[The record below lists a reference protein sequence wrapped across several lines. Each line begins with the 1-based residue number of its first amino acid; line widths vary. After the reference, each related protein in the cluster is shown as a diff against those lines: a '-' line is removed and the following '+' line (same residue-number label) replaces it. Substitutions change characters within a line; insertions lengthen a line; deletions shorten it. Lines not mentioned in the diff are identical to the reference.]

1 MFKISDIILKGRLLI
16 LAMMIA
22 MIAMMVNY
30 ANQTNLSYEMA
41 KILPHDDP
49 THVNYENFK
58 SEFGESVNTMVIAVQ
73 DVEFFTKSHL
83 YTWNKFGDEIENIE
97 GVKGVLNITKL
108 PILKTD
114 SSRKKFLSEQW
125 YQPHMSHQE
134 LDKALISLEDQK
146 IYEGML
152 YNKQVYS
159 AIMLVDIEKEVLA
172 TPERKALID
181 AIVASGEKYSKTLK
195 IDVKYSGLPY
205 IRTIDS
211 IKVKDEISVFILYT
225 LLITSFILLLF
236 FKSFKAT
243 IVSII
248 VVVTGVLFSFGTMGI
263 LGYDISILM
272 ALVPPVIIVIGIPN
286 CIFLINKYHT
296 EFKKNQDKDKSLHLM
311 ISKIGN
317 ITLLTN
323 LTTASGFAAFILTKS
338 ETLQEFGLVAA
349 ISIIFIFIISILFIP
364 IWFSFFP
371 APKVRHTQ
379 HLDKKWVRS
388 VVILLSDWV
397 KNKRRTIYIVSA
409 ILTVVGFIGLS
420 LIETTGNITDDLS
433 RNGDLYEDLQFF
445 ENNFGGVMPLEII
458 IDTKDTNGINNPN
471 VMLKVQELQDE
482 LSRYSEFSKP
492 VSYIEFVKYANQ
504 AYKNDG
510 PKYYTLPQRRD
521 LGRISSL
528 VRKSEEI
535 NNLEVKLNDDID
547 SKARITLRMKDIP
560 TPKMDS
566 ILNKLKP
573 KIESIFNPAIDGIK
587 NIASQFNKP
596 FSDSEILEIINS
608 SETEKEFL
616 DYFYTEYG
624 NPAFKVDEEYEFL
637 KYFNEYKEDKIDVVI
652 TGSSR
657 VFLEGT
663 KYLAGNLAYSLLLV
677 ILLISIFM
685 AWMFRSSRMV
695 IVSLIPNLLP
705 LLLTSAI
712 MGYFSIPIKP
722 STILVFSIAFG
733 ISVDD
738 TIHFLAKYRQELVS
752 SNWNIRESVFNAL
765 KETGVSMIYT
775 SVVLF
780 FGFFVFVASDF
791 GGTVALGLLVSIT
804 LFFAMLSNLL
814 LLPALLLSLER
825 LITTKSFK
833 EPFLDIFDEEED
845 IDLDRLKVKRK

>member
-1 MFKISDIILKGRLLI
+1 
-16 LAMMIA
+16 MMA
-22 MIAMMVNY
+22 NY

-41 KILPHDDP
+41 KILPPEHP
-49 THVNYENFK
+49 THINYKNFK
-58 SEFGESVNTMVIAVQ
+58 SEFGESINTMVIAVQ
-73 DVEFFTKSHL
+73 DVDFFSKEHL
-83 YTWNKFGDEIENIE
+83 YAWNKFGDEIERIG
-97 GVKGVLNITKL
+97 GVDGVLNITKL
-108 PILKTD
+108 PVLTTD
-114 SSRKKFLSEQW
+114 STKRKFISERW
-125 YQPHMSHQE
+125 YFPEMTSSE
-134 LDKALISLEDQK
+134 LDSSLKVFHNQK

-152 YNKQVYS
+152 YNKDAYS
-159 AIMLVDIEKEVLA
+159 AIMLVDINKIILA
-172 TPERKALID
+172 TPERKNLID
-181 AIVASGEKYSKTLK
+181 EIVNSGEKYSSTIGK
-195 IDVKYSGLPY
+195 DVKYSGLPY

-211 IKVKDEISVFILYT
+211 IKVKDEISIFILFT

-243 IVSII
+243 IISII
-248 VVVTGVLFSFGTMGI
+248 VVVIGVLFSFGTMGM

-296 EFKKNQDKDKSLHLM
+296 EFKKNNDKDKSLHLM

-323 LTTASGFAAFILTKS
+323 LTTASGFAAFSLTKS

-349 ISIIFIFIISILFIP
+349 ISIIFIFIISILLIP

-371 APKVRHTQ
+371 APKLRHTQ

-388 VVILLSDWV
+388 VVALLSDWV

-420 LIETTGNITDDLS
+420 LIKTTGNITDDLS

-458 IDTKDTNGINNPN
+458 IDTKDTDGLNKPN

-521 LGRISSL
+521 VGRISSL

-535 NNLEVKLNDDID
+535 NNLEVKLKDDIN

-566 ILNKLKP
+566 ILNQLKP
-573 KIESIFNPAIDGIK
+573 KIDSIFNP
-587 NIASQFNKP
+587 
-596 FSDSEILEIINS
+596 
-608 SETEKEFL
+608 
-616 DYFYTEYG
+616 
-624 NPAFKVDEEYEFL
+624 EEY
-637 KYFNEYKEDKIDVVI
+637 NVVV

-663 KYLAGNLAYSLLLV
+663 KFLVGNLVYSLLLV

-685 AWMFRSSRMV
+685 AWMFRSFRMV
-695 IVSLIPNLLP
+695 IISLIPNLIP

-738 TIHFLAKYRQELVS
+738 TIHFLAKYRQELVAS
-752 SNWNIRESVFNAL
+752 HWNIRQSVFNAL

-814 LLPALLLSLER
+814 LLPALLLSLEK
-825 LITTKSFK
+825 LITTKAFK

-845 IDLDRLKVKRK
+845 IDLDRLKIKR

>member
-16 LAMMIA
+16 LSLIIA
-22 MIAMMVNY
+22 MIFMMANY

-41 KILPHDDP
+41 KILPPDHP
-49 THVNYENFK
+49 THTNYENFK
-58 SEFGESVNTMVIAVQ
+58 SEFGESINTMVIAVQ
-73 DVEFFTKSHL
+73 DVDFFSKEHL
-83 YTWNKFGDEIENIE
+83 YAWNKFGDEIERIG
-97 GVKGVLNITKL
+97 GVNGVLNITKL
-108 PILKTD
+108 PVLTTD
-114 SSRKKFLSEQW
+114 STKRKFISQRW
-125 YQPHMSHQE
+125 YFPEMTSSE
-134 LDKALISLEDQK
+134 LDSSLRVFHNQK

-152 YNKQVYS
+152 YNKDAYS
-159 AIMLVDIEKEVLA
+159 AIMLVDINKIILA
-172 TPERKALID
+172 TPERKNLID
-181 AIVASGEKYSKTLK
+181 KIVNSGEEYSSTIGK
-195 IDVKYSGLPY
+195 DVKYSGLPY

-211 IKVKDEISVFILYT
+211 IKVKDEISIFIVFT

-243 IVSII
+243 IISII
-248 VVVTGVLFSFGTMGI
+248 VVVIGVLFSFGTMGM

-296 EFKKNQDKDKSLHLM
+296 EFKKNNDKDKSLHLM

-349 ISIIFIFIISILFIP
+349 ISIIFIFIISILLIP

-371 APKVRHTQ
+371 APKLRHTQ

-388 VVILLSDWV
+388 VVALLSNWV
-397 KNKRRTIYIVSA
+397 KNKRRTIYIVSTF
-409 ILTVVGFIGLS
+409 LTVVGFIGLA
-420 LIETTGNITDDLS
+420 LIKTTGNITDDLS

-458 IDTKDTNGINNPN
+458 IDTKDTNGINKPN
-471 VMLKVQELQDE
+471 IMLKVQELQDE

-521 LGRISSL
+521 VGRISSL

-535 NNLEVKLNDDID
+535 NNLEVKLKDDID
-547 SKARITLRMKDIP
+547 SKARISLRMKDIP

-566 ILNKLKP
+566 ILNQLKP
-573 KIESIFNPAIDGIK
+573 KIDSIFNP
-587 NIASQFNKP
+587 
-596 FSDSEILEIINS
+596 
-608 SETEKEFL
+608 
-616 DYFYTEYG
+616 
-624 NPAFKVDEEYEFL
+624 EEY
-637 KYFNEYKEDKIDVVI
+637 NVVV

-663 KYLAGNLAYSLLLV
+663 KFLVGNLVYSLLLV

-695 IVSLIPNLLP
+695 IVSLIPNLIP

-738 TIHFLAKYRQELVS
+738 TIHFLAKYRQELVA
-752 SNWNIRESVFNAL
+752 SNWNIRQSVFNAL

-814 LLPALLLSLER
+814 LLPALLLSLEK
-825 LITTKSFK
+825 LITTKAFK

-845 IDLDRLKVKRK
+845 IDLDRLKIKRK

>member
-1 MFKISDIILKGRLLI
+1 
-16 LAMMIA
+16 MMA
-22 MIAMMVNY
+22 NY

-41 KILPHDDP
+41 KILPPEHP
-49 THVNYENFK
+49 THINYENFK
-58 SEFGESVNTMVIAVQ
+58 SEFGESINTMVIAVQ
-73 DVEFFTKSHL
+73 DVDFFSKEHL
-83 YTWNKFGDEIENIE
+83 YAWNKFGDEIERIE
-97 GVKGVLNITKL
+97 GVNGVLNITKL
-108 PILKTD
+108 PVLTTD
-114 SSRKKFLSEQW
+114 STKRKFISERW
-125 YQPHMSHQE
+125 YFPEMTSSE
-134 LDKALISLEDQK
+134 LDSSLKVFHNQK

-152 YNKQVYS
+152 YNKDAYS
-159 AIMLVDIEKEVLA
+159 AIMLVDINKIILA
-172 TPERKALID
+172 TPKRKNLID
-181 AIVASGEKYSKTLK
+181 EIVNSGEKYSSTIGK
-195 IDVKYSGLPY
+195 DVKYSGLPY

-211 IKVKDEISVFILYT
+211 IKVKDEISIFILFT

-243 IVSII
+243 IISVI
-248 VVVTGVLFSFGTMGI
+248 VVVIGVLFSFGTMGM

-296 EFKKNQDKDKSLHLM
+296 EFKKNKDKDKSLHLM

-349 ISIIFIFIISILFIP
+349 ISIIFIFIISILLIP

-371 APKVRHTQ
+371 APKLRHTQ

-388 VVILLSDWV
+388 VVVLLSDWV
-397 KNKRRTIYIVSA
+397 KNKRRTIYIISA
-409 ILTVVGFIGLS
+409 ILTVLGFIGLS
-420 LIETTGNITDDLS
+420 LIKTTGNITDDLS

-458 IDTKDTNGINNPN
+458 INTKDSAGLNKPN
-471 VMLKVQELQDE
+471 VMIKVQELQDE

-535 NNLEVKLNDDID
+535 NNLEVKLKDDIN

-566 ILNKLKP
+566 ILNQLKP
-573 KIESIFNPAIDGIK
+573 KIDSIFNP
-587 NIASQFNKP
+587 
-596 FSDSEILEIINS
+596 
-608 SETEKEFL
+608 
-616 DYFYTEYG
+616 
-624 NPAFKVDEEYEFL
+624 EEY
-637 KYFNEYKEDKIDVVI
+637 NVVI

-663 KYLAGNLAYSLLLV
+663 KFLVGNLVYSLLLV

-685 AWMFRSSRMV
+685 AWMFRSFRMV
-695 IVSLIPNLLP
+695 IISLIPNLIP

-738 TIHFLAKYRQELVS
+738 TIHFLAKYRQELVA
-752 SNWNIRESVFNAL
+752 SNWNIRQSVFNAL

-814 LLPALLLSLER
+814 LLPALLLSLEK
-825 LITTKSFK
+825 LITTKAFK

-845 IDLDRLKVKRK
+845 IDLDRLKIKRS

>member
-16 LAMMIA
+16 LALIIA
-22 MIAMMVNY
+22 MIVMMANY

-41 KILPHDDP
+41 KILPPEHP
-49 THVNYENFK
+49 THINYKNFK
-58 SEFGESVNTMVIAVQ
+58 SEFGESINTMVIAVQ
-73 DVEFFTKSHL
+73 DVDFFSKEHL
-83 YTWNKFGDEIENIE
+83 YAWNKFGDEIERIG
-97 GVKGVLNITKL
+97 GVDGVLNITKL
-108 PILKTD
+108 PVLTTD
-114 SSRKKFLSEQW
+114 STKRKFISERW
-125 YQPHMSHQE
+125 YFPEMTSSE
-134 LDKALISLEDQK
+134 LDSSLKVFHNQK

-152 YNKQVYS
+152 YNKDAYS
-159 AIMLVDIEKEVLA
+159 AIMLVDINKIILA
-172 TPERKALID
+172 TPERKNLID
-181 AIVASGEKYSKTLK
+181 EIVNSGEKYSSTIGK
-195 IDVKYSGLPY
+195 DVKYSGLPY

-211 IKVKDEISVFILYT
+211 IKVKDEISIFILFT

-243 IVSII
+243 IISII
-248 VVVTGVLFSFGTMGI
+248 VVVIGVLFSFGTMGM

-296 EFKKNQDKDKSLHLM
+296 EFKKNNDKDKSLHLM

-323 LTTASGFAAFILTKS
+323 LTTASGFAAFSLTKS

-349 ISIIFIFIISILFIP
+349 ISIIFIFIISILLIP

-371 APKVRHTQ
+371 DPKLRHTQ

-388 VVILLSDWV
+388 VVALLSDWV

-420 LIETTGNITDDLS
+420 LIKTTGNITDDLS

-458 IDTKDTNGINNPN
+458 IDTKDTAGLNKPN

-521 LGRISSL
+521 VGRISSL

-535 NNLEVKLNDDID
+535 NNLEVKLKDDIN

-566 ILNKLKP
+566 ILNQLKP
-573 KIESIFNPAIDGIK
+573 KIDSIFNP
-587 NIASQFNKP
+587 
-596 FSDSEILEIINS
+596 
-608 SETEKEFL
+608 
-616 DYFYTEYG
+616 
-624 NPAFKVDEEYEFL
+624 EEY
-637 KYFNEYKEDKIDVVI
+637 NVVV

-663 KYLAGNLAYSLLLV
+663 KFLVGNLVYSLLLV

-685 AWMFRSSRMV
+685 AWMFRSFRMV
-695 IVSLIPNLLP
+695 IISLIPNLIP

-738 TIHFLAKYRQELVS
+738 TIHFLAKYRQELVAS
-752 SNWNIRESVFNAL
+752 HWNIRQSVFNAL

-814 LLPALLLSLER
+814 LLPALLLSLEK
-825 LITTKSFK
+825 LITTKAFK

-845 IDLDRLKVKRK
+845 IDLDRLKIKR